1 MSRELM
7 DGLIA
12 TRDSNRKM
20 KNRRK
25 KIEKRCSCI
34 ENAMI
39 VDRWEP

>member
-12 TRDSNRKM
+12 TRHSNIKM
-20 KNRRK
+20 KKYK

>member
-25 KIEKRCSCI
+25 KNRKE
-34 ENAMI
+34 M
-39 VDRWEP
+39 